1 MDAQRHVLVLLPQ
14 LSPAQCR
21 RPAGGAVGAD
31 LLRMQQSGP
40 AAPEPSSQTN
50 PSTVVVCRTQAPV
63 SQERSQ
69 ATKKQTFQTCIY
81 FTLYFSQGCS
91 LPEQLIISQALRFLT
106 FK

>member
-40 AAPEPSSQTN
+40 AAPEPQQSDK
-50 PSTVVVCRTQAPV
+50 P
-63 SQERSQ
+63 
-69 ATKKQTFQTCIY
+69 IHGGG
-81 FTLYFSQGCS
+81 L
-91 LPEQLIISQALRFLT
+91 
-106 FK
+106 